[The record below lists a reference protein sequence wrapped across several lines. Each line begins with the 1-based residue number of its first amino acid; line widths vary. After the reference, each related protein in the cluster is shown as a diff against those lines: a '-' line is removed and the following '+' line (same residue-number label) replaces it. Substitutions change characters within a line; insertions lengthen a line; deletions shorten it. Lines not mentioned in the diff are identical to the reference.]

1 MEPTI
6 LTIDDSKTIRMII
19 GRAFKNFACRVLEA
33 ANGVEGLA
41 IAAREKPDVIILD
54 ITMPIMD
61 GYETLAKLK
70 SDADLKGIPVVMLT
84 AEAGR
89 DNVMRIAKMGVR
101 DYLVKPFK
109 EELVIERLSRII
121 DLQPKGKKSEAKR
134 FDDELN
140 ILVVD
145 DKPAIAA
152 KVKEAL
158 EGTNW
163 QVSGLDAPDRA
174 IEHCCKT
181 VPDLLLVSLSLEE
194 DGAFSLFNSLKSSA
208 RTKSVPVFGLCVKID
223 TDGQSRALQQG
234 FAAVITKPINS
245 DELKARIMR
254 ALKLDDSGEYFRQE
268 NGALL
273 VRFPGQ
279 FNQNVATKISAHLR
293 SQVTEA
299 VDSGLD
305 KVILDL
311 SNLEKADFDVI
322 KTGLDVIELCK
333 EVALAHRVVATE
345 SICQDCSS
353 IEEANGWQFSE
364 SIDAALTELES
375 AGAVAA

>member
-41 IAAREKPDVIILD
+41 LAAREKPDVIILD

-70 SDADLKGIPVVMLT
+70 SDADLKAIPVVMLT

-89 DNVMRIAKMGVR
+89 ENVMRIAKMGVR

-109 EELVIERLSRII
+109 EELVVERLSRII
-121 DLQPKGKKSEAKR
+121 DLQPKGKKNETKR
-134 FDDELN
+134 FDDPLQ
-140 ILVVD
+140 IVVVD
-145 DKPAIAA
+145 DKPAIAD
-152 KVKEAL
+152 KVREAL
-158 EGTNW
+158 DGTPW
-163 QVSGLDAPDRA
+163 EVTGLTNPDET
-174 IEHCCKT
+174 IEHCCKNM
-181 VPDLLLVSLSLEE
+181 PDVVLASLSLAD

-208 RTKSVPVFGLCVKID
+208 RTKSVPIFGLCVKID
-223 TDGQSRALQQG
+223 NDGQSRALQQG
-234 FAAVITKPINS
+234 FSAVITKPINAE
-245 DELKARIMR
+245 ELKARVMR
-254 ALKLDDSGEYFRQE
+254 ALKLDDSGEYFTQDQ
-268 NGALL
+268 GALM
-273 VRFPGQ
+273 VRFPAN
-279 FNQNVATKISAHLR
+279 FNPNTATKIGAHLR
-293 SQVTEA
+293 AQITDA

-311 SNLEKADFDVI
+311 SELEKADFDVI

-333 EVALAHRVVATE
+333 EVALAHRVVA
-345 SICQDCSS
+345 SPDISRDCSS

-364 SIDAALTELES
+364 SVEDALEALEEP
-375 AGAVAA
+375 VAA

>member
-70 SDADLKGIPVVMLT
+70 SDADLKAIPVVMLT

-89 DNVMRIAKMGVR
+89 ENVMRIAKMGVR

-109 EELVIERLSRII
+109 EELVVERISRII
-121 DLQPKGKKSEAKR
+121 DLQPKGRKSEAKR
-134 FDDELN
+134 FDDPLQ
-140 ILVVD
+140 IVVVD
-145 DKPAIAA
+145 DKPAIAE
-152 KVKEAL
+152 KVREAL
-158 EGTNW
+158 AGTPW
-163 QVSGLDAPDRA
+163 QVTGLRTPEET
-174 IEHCCKT
+174 IEHCCNNL
-181 VPDLLLVSLSLEE
+181 PDLVLASLNLEE

-208 RTKSVPVFGLCVKID
+208 RTKSVPIFGLCVKID
-223 TDGQSRALQQG
+223 TDSQSRALQQG
-234 FAAVITKPINS
+234 FAAVITKPINPE
-245 DELKARIMR
+245 ELKARIMR
-254 ALKLDDSGEYFRQE
+254 SLKLDDSGEFFKQDQ
-268 NGALL
+268 GALI
-273 VRFPGQ
+273 VRFPGR
-279 FNQNVATKISAHLR
+279 FNQNTATKISAHLKG
-293 SQVTEA
+293 QITEA
-299 VDSGLD
+299 VDAGLD

-311 SNLEKADFDVI
+311 SELEKADFDVI

-333 EVALAHRVVATE
+333 EVSLAHRVVATPDI
-345 SICQDCSS
+345 SKDCSG
-353 IEEANGWQFSE
+353 IEEANGWQFSGTIE
-364 SIDAALTELES
+364 EALAALSTSEP
-375 AGAVAA
+375 VAA